1 MASAPVATRFAA
13 APCAEEWRA
22 LAEDAAEPNPFY
34 HPAILLPALRHLEG
48 GKRVRL
54 IEARGE
60 DGALLGLM
68 PVLVKA
74 HHARYRVTHSANWMH
89 GQCFFGAPLMQAG
102 AEAQAWAAILRQLD
116 DADRAGNFLHL
127 DGLDADGPVAAALER
142 QCAEEGRGCKRIASH
157 ERALLCSTLDA
168 DAYWETHVRAK
179 KRKEIRRLVNRLAEQ
194 GAVIHRRLAEG
205 GDAAAW
211 AEDFI
216 ALEGAGWKG
225 AEGTALGNA
234 RETRAYFRD
243 AIANAAS
250 DGLLDMLRVDVDGAA
265 IAMLVNFRLGCG
277 AFSYKI
283 AFDER
288 FARFSPGILIEIDN
302 LRAALA
308 DPSLDWS
315 DSCAAPNHPMI
326 DGIWAERRR
335 IVQYRVALKGAGMKR
350 LTRRA
355 AFAGIG
361 LLEDGISKMKGR
373 RA

>member
-1 MASAPVATRFAA
+1 MASAPVATRLAS
-13 APCAEEWRA
+13 APCADEWRA
-22 LAEDAAEPNPFY
+22 LAVGAAEPNPFY
-34 HPAILLPALRHLEG
+34 HPAILGPALRHLEG
-48 GKRVRL
+48 GAGVRL
-54 IEARGE
+54 IEARDQG
-60 DGALLGLM
+60 GVLIGLI
-68 PVLVKA
+68 PVLTKA

-102 AEAQAWAAILRQLD
+102 TEAQAWAAILRQLD
-116 DADRAGNFLHL
+116 DADTAGNFLHL
-127 DGLDADGPVAAALER
+127 EALDADGPVAAALER
-142 QCAEEGRGCKRIASH
+142 LCAMQGRGCKRIASH
-157 ERALLCSTLDA
+157 ERAMLRSSLDA
-168 DAYWETHVRAK
+168 DAYWEIHVRAK
-179 KRKEIRRLVNRLAEQ
+179 KRKEIRRLINRLAEL
-194 GAVIHRRLAEG
+194 GHVTHRRLANED
-205 GDAAAW
+205 DASQW

-234 RETRAYFRD
+234 RETRAFFRD
-243 AIANAAS
+243 AIASAAH
-250 DGLLDMLRVDVDGAA
+250 DGLLDMLRIDMDGAP
-265 IAMLVNFRLGCG
+265 IAMLVNFRLGRG

-283 AFDER
+283 AFDEK

-308 DPSLDWS
+308 DRGLDWM

-335 IVQYRVALKGAGMKR
+335 IVQYRVALKGRGLQR

-361 LLEDGISKMKGR
+361 IVEDSISSMKGR
-373 RA
+373 RL

>member
-1 MASAPVATRFAA
+1 MASAPVATRLAA
-13 APCAEEWRA
+13 APCADEWRV
-22 LAEDAAEPNPFY
+22 LAESSAEPNPFY
-34 HPAILLPALRHLEG
+34 HPAILTPALRYLEG
-48 GKRVRL
+48 GAEARL
-54 IEARGE
+54 IEARDAG
-60 DGALLGLM
+60 GALIGLI
-68 PVLVKA
+68 PVLTKA
-74 HHARYRVTHSANWMH
+74 HHARYRIANSANWMH

-102 AEAQAWAAILRQLD
+102 AEAQAWDAILGQLD
-116 DADRAGNFLHL
+116 EAGWAGHFLHL

-142 QCAEEGRGCKRIASH
+142 LCADQGRGCKRIASH

-179 KRKEIRRLVNRLAEQ
+179 KRKEIRRLINRLEER
-194 GAVIHRRLAEG
+194 GAVTHRRLADG
-205 GDAAAW
+205 GNAAAW

-216 ALEGAGWKG
+216 ALESAGWKG

-234 RETRAYFRD
+234 HETRAFFRD
-243 AIANAAS
+243 AIASAAQ
-250 DGLLDMLRVDVDGAA
+250 DGLLDMLRIDVDGAP
-265 IAMLVNFRLGCG
+265 IAMLVNFRLGRG

-308 DPSLDWS
+308 DTSLDWS

-335 IVQYRVALKGAGMKR
+335 IVQYRVALEGAGLKR

-355 AFAGIG
+355 VFAGIG
-361 LLEDGISKMKGR
+361 LMEDSISAMKGR
-373 RA
+373 KP

>member
-1 MASAPVATRFAA
+1 MASAPVATRLAS
-13 APCAEEWRA
+13 APCVDEWRA
-22 LAEDAAEPNPFY
+22 LAVGAAEPNPFY
-34 HPAILLPALRHLEG
+34 HPAILGPALRHLEG
-48 GKRVRL
+48 GAEVRL
-54 IEARGE
+54 IEARGQG
-60 DGALLGLM
+60 GALIGLI
-68 PVLVKA
+68 PVLTKA

-102 AEAQAWAAILRQLD
+102 TEAQAWAAILRQLD
-116 DADRAGNFLHL
+116 DADTVGNFLHF

-142 QCAEEGRGCKRIASH
+142 LCATQGRGCKRIASH
-157 ERALLCSTLDA
+157 ERAMLRSSLDA
-168 DAYWETHVRAK
+168 NAYWETHVRAK
-179 KRKEIRRLVNRLAEQ
+179 KRKEIRRLINRLAELGQ
-194 GAVIHRRLAEG
+194 VTHRRLANED
-205 GDAAAW
+205 DASQW

-234 RETRAYFRD
+234 RETRAFFRD
-243 AIANAAS
+243 AIANAAQ
-250 DGLLDMLRVDVDGAA
+250 DGMLDMLRIDVDAA
-265 IAMLVNFRLGCG
+265 PIAMLVNFRLGRG

-308 DPSLDWS
+308 DSSLDWS

-335 IVQYRVALKGAGMKR
+335 IVQYRVALDGAGMKR
-350 LTRRA
+350 VTRRA
-355 AFAGIG
+355 VFAGIS
-361 LLEDGISKMKGR
+361 LLEDSISAMKGR
-373 RA
+373 KS